1 MFTAR
6 ERTLLTSPYFRLI
19 RQTDDFFEIQSRCTK
34 HCWIVQKLSYDRYP
48 VRIYHK
54 HTKGTA
60 YYHKHGHANTVSSAV
75 RQIKSHDVWQLNGR
89 RATAEDAFLRLGV
102 LLPVLRR
109 LPRQAVPPAEAAH
122 RVPGHARQPCRLRIS
137 HACPPQRP
145 TTIGTAMPT
154 RYPPPSGRSRA
165 TMCGS

>member
-1 MFTAR
+1 MALPQRGVARNGGRKIKEAHAYDKKIYGDIPPATQGAAEGGMLMFTAR

-19 RQTDDFFEIQSRCTK
+19 RQTDDFYEVQSRCTK
-34 HCWIVQKLSYDRYP
+34 HCWIIQKLSYDRYP

-89 RATAEDAFLRLGV
+89 RAMA
-102 LLPVLRR
+102 
-109 LPRQAVPPAEAAH
+109 
-122 RVPGHARQPCRLRIS
+122 
-137 HACPPQRP
+137 
-145 TTIGTAMPT
+145 
-154 RYPPPSGRSRA
+154 
-165 TMCGS
+165 

>member
-1 MFTAR
+1 MALPQRGAAGNGGRKIKEAHAYEKTVYGNSPPATQGAAEGGMLMFTAR

-60 YYHKHGHANTVSSAV
+60 YYLSLIH
-75 RQIKSHDVWQLNGR
+75 I
-89 RATAEDAFLRLGV
+89 
-102 LLPVLRR
+102 
-109 LPRQAVPPAEAAH
+109 
-122 RVPGHARQPCRLRIS
+122 
-137 HACPPQRP
+137 
-145 TTIGTAMPT
+145 
-154 RYPPPSGRSRA
+154 
-165 TMCGS
+165 

>member
-1 MFTAR
+1 MFTAK

-60 YYHKHGHANTVSSAV
+60 YYHRHGHAGTVSSAV

-89 RATAEDAFLRLGV
+89 RAMA
-102 LLPVLRR
+102 
-109 LPRQAVPPAEAAH
+109 
-122 RVPGHARQPCRLRIS
+122 
-137 HACPPQRP
+137 
-145 TTIGTAMPT
+145 
-154 RYPPPSGRSRA
+154 
-165 TMCGS
+165 